1 MIKKNIDCKICCYEK
16 KGSFRTVSA
25 LISMKKDLLICV
37 STLMYIW
44 ARVVLNAYWLVDA
57 LGRETG

>member
-1 MIKKNIDCKICCYEK
+1 M
-16 KGSFRTVSA
+16 SA